1 MGLCQRS
8 DVAPCGPDQTCAPP
22 GAADEKETDM
32 TATPRD
38 PAGRRVVIT
47 GTGVI
52 SPIGLTTREF
62 WDALVAGRSGIRVIS
77 RYDPDTLPTR
87 FAGEVVDFDARTYM
101 PNRVGRRLDR
111 FAQFALAAAMQAVQE
126 AGLTVTEDLAPR
138 TAVVVGTG
146 YGAGHFTRDAVLT
159 LRDSGR
165 RRMNAYFASAGSSDS
180 ATVEIASWLGARGPS
195 GAMVA
200 ACATGAMCIGDAMR
214 LIRHGYADVVV
225 AGGSDDAVN
234 PLDLATSANIGALS
248 RRTDRPERAS
258 RPFDRERDGFVMGAG
273 AGVVVLE
280 AEEHAIRRGATVLG
294 ELAGYGVTTDAYHST
309 HPHPDGR
316 DVRRAMTEALADAVL
331 RPEDVDHISA
341 HGTSTLL
348 NDRIES
354 GAIREVFGERAPA
367 IPISSVKSMT
377 GHMIGAAG
385 AVELIAAL
393 QTVRTG
399 VVPPTINCDD
409 PEDPELDYVPHRAR
423 RHDARVVISNSFGFG
438 GHNAV
443 LVVREARGTD
453 RVQENQGEEG

>member
-1 MGLCQRS
+1 MNATS
-8 DVAPCGPDQTCAPP
+8 
-22 GAADEKETDM
+22 GAESH
-32 TATPRD
+32 
-38 PAGRRVVIT
+38 RRVVVT

-52 SPIGLTTREF
+52 SPIGLTTGDF
-62 WDALVAGRSGIRVIS
+62 WESLVAGRSGVRLIS

-111 FAQFALAAAMQAVQE
+111 FAQFALAAAMQAVAE
-126 AGLTVTEDLAPR
+126 AGLTMTEDLAPR

-146 YGAGHFTRDAVLT
+146 YGAGHFTRDAVLA
-159 LRDSGR
+159 LRDQGR

-180 ATVEIASWLGARGPS
+180 ATVEVAGWLGARGPS

-200 ACATGAMCIGDAMR
+200 ACATGAMCVGDAMR

-234 PLDLATSANIGALS
+234 PLDLATSVNVGALS
-248 RRTDRPERAS
+248 RRADRPELAS
-258 RPFDRERDGFVMGAG
+258 RPFDRDRDGFVMGAG
-273 AGVVVLE
+273 AGIVVLE
-280 AEEHAIRRGATVLG
+280 SLEHAVRRGARVLG

-316 DVRRAMTEALADAVL
+316 DVRRAMTEALADAGL

-341 HGTSTLL
+341 HGTSTPL

-354 GAIREVFGERAPA
+354 AAIREVFGDRAPS

-399 VVPPTINCDD
+399 VVPPTVNCDD

-423 RHDARVVISNSFGFG
+423 SHPARVAMSNSFGFG

-443 LVVREARGTD
+443 LVVRRAQDADTD
-453 RVQENQGEEG
+453 HDDQGEQE

>member
-1 MGLCQRS
+1 MTPTAS
-8 DVAPCGPDQTCAPP
+8 APT
-22 GAADEKETDM
+22 
-32 TATPRD
+32 
-38 PAGRRVVIT
+38 GRRVVIT

-52 SPIGLTTREF
+52 SPIGGTSREF
-62 WDALVAGRSGIRVIS
+62 WDSLVAGRSGVRVIT

-101 PNRVGRRLDR
+101 PNKVGRRLDR
-111 FAQFALAAAMQAVQE
+111 FAQFALAAAMQAVRE
-126 AGLTVTEDLAPR
+126 AGLTVTEELAPR
-138 TAVVVGTG
+138 TAVLVGTG

-159 LRDSGR
+159 LRDDGR

-200 ACATGAMCIGDAMR
+200 ACATGAICIGDAMR

-234 PLDLATSANIGALS
+234 PLDLATSANAGALS
-248 RRTDRPERAS
+248 RRADRPELAS
-258 RPFDRERDGFVMGAG
+258 RPFDRDRDGFVMGAG

-280 AEEHAIRRGATVLG
+280 SLEHAVRRGAAVLG
-294 ELAGYGVTTDAYHST
+294 ELAGYGITTDAYHST

-316 DVRRAMTEALADAVL
+316 DAKRAMAQALADAGVA
-331 RPEDVDHISA
+331 PEEVDHISA
-341 HGTSTLL
+341 HGTSTPL

-354 GAIREVFGERAPA
+354 RAIREVFGERASA
-367 IPISSVKSMT
+367 IPITSIKSMT

-409 PEDPELDYVPHRAR
+409 PEDPDLDYVPHQAR
-423 RHDARVVISNSFGFG
+423 RHPARVVMSNSFGFG

-443 LVVREARGTD
+443 LVVREAPATERT
-453 RVQENQGEEG
+453 QEKQGEHR

>member
-1 MGLCQRS
+1 MTPTAS
-8 DVAPCGPDQTCAPP
+8 APT
-22 GAADEKETDM
+22 
-32 TATPRD
+32 
-38 PAGRRVVIT
+38 GRRVVIT

-52 SPIGLTTREF
+52 SPIGGTSREF
-62 WDALVAGRSGIRVIS
+62 WDSLVAGRSGVRVIT
-77 RYDPDTLPTR
+77 RYDPDTLSTR

-101 PNRVGRRLDR
+101 PNKVGRRLDR
-111 FAQFALAAAMQAVQE
+111 FAQFALAAAMQAVRE
-126 AGLTVTEDLAPR
+126 AGLTVTEELAPR
-138 TAVVVGTG
+138 TAVLVGTG

-159 LRDSGR
+159 LRDDGR

-200 ACATGAMCIGDAMR
+200 ACATGAICIGDAMR

-234 PLDLATSANIGALS
+234 PLDLATSANAGALS
-248 RRTDRPERAS
+248 RRADRPELAS
-258 RPFDRERDGFVMGAG
+258 RPFDRDRDGFVMGAG

-280 AEEHAIRRGATVLG
+280 SLEHAVRRGAAVLG

-316 DVRRAMTEALADAVL
+316 DAKRAMAQALADAGVA
-331 RPEDVDHISA
+331 PEEVDHISA
-341 HGTSTLL
+341 HGTSTPL

-354 GAIREVFGERAPA
+354 RAIREVFGERASA
-367 IPISSVKSMT
+367 IPITSIKSMT

-409 PEDPELDYVPHRAR
+409 PEDPDLDYVPHQAR
-423 RHDARVVISNSFGFG
+423 RHPARVVMSNSFGFG

-443 LVVREARGTD
+443 LVVREAPATEQT
-453 RVQENQGEEG
+453 QEKQGEHR

>member
-1 MGLCQRS
+1 MTPTAS
-8 DVAPCGPDQTCAPP
+8 APT
-22 GAADEKETDM
+22 
-32 TATPRD
+32 
-38 PAGRRVVIT
+38 GRRVVIT

-52 SPIGLTTREF
+52 SPIGGTSREF
-62 WDALVAGRSGIRVIS
+62 WDSLVAGRSGVRVIT

-101 PNRVGRRLDR
+101 PNKVGRRLDR
-111 FAQFALAAAMQAVQE
+111 FAQFALAAAMQAVRE
-126 AGLTVTEDLAPR
+126 AGLTVTEELAPR
-138 TAVVVGTG
+138 TAVLVGTG

-159 LRDSGR
+159 LRDDGR

-200 ACATGAMCIGDAMR
+200 ACATGAICIGDAMR

-234 PLDLATSANIGALS
+234 PLDLATSANAGALS
-248 RRTDRPERAS
+248 RRADRPELAS
-258 RPFDRERDGFVMGAG
+258 RPFDRDRDGFVMGAG

-280 AEEHAIRRGATVLG
+280 SLEHAVRRGAAVLG

-316 DVRRAMTEALADAVL
+316 DAKRAMAQALADAGVA
-331 RPEDVDHISA
+331 PEEVDHISA
-341 HGTSTLL
+341 HGTSTPL

-354 GAIREVFGERAPA
+354 RAIREVFGERASA
-367 IPISSVKSMT
+367 IPITSIKSMT

-409 PEDPELDYVPHRAR
+409 PEDPDLDYVPHQAR
-423 RHDARVVISNSFGFG
+423 RHPARVVMSNSFGFG

-443 LVVREARGTD
+443 LVVREAPATEQT
-453 RVQENQGEEG
+453 QEKQGEHR

>member
-1 MGLCQRS
+1 MTPTAS
-8 DVAPCGPDQTCAPP
+8 AP
-22 GAADEKETDM
+22 TD
-32 TATPRD
+32 
-38 PAGRRVVIT
+38 RRVVIT

-52 SPIGLTTREF
+52 SPIGGTTREF
-62 WDALVAGRSGIRVIS
+62 WDSLVAGRSGIRVIT

-101 PNRVGRRLDR
+101 PNKVGRRLDR

-126 AGLTVTEDLAPR
+126 AGLTVTEESAPR
-138 TAVVVGTG
+138 TSVLVGTG
-146 YGAGHFTRDAVLT
+146 YGAGHFTRNAVLT
-159 LRDSGR
+159 LRDEGR
-165 RRMNAYFASAGSSDS
+165 RRMNAYFAAAGSSDS
-180 ATVEIASWLGARGPS
+180 ATVEIANWLGARGPS

-200 ACATGAMCIGDAMR
+200 ACATGAVCIGDAMR

-234 PLDLATSANIGALS
+234 PLDLATSANSGALS
-248 RRTDRPERAS
+248 RRTDRPELAS
-258 RPFDRERDGFVMGAG
+258 RPFDRNRDGFVMGAG

-280 AEEHAIRRGATVLG
+280 SLEHAVRRGATVLG
-294 ELAGYGVTTDAYHST
+294 ELAGYGVTTDAHHST

-316 DVRRAMTEALADAVL
+316 DAKRAMLEALADAGVK
-331 RPEDVDHISA
+331 PEQVDHVSA
-341 HGTSTLL
+341 HGTSTPL

-354 GAIREVFGERAPA
+354 KVIREVFGERAPK
-367 IPISSVKSMT
+367 IPVTSIKSMT

-399 VVPPTINCDD
+399 VVPPTVNCDD

-423 RHDARVVISNSFGFG
+423 RHPARVVMSNSFGFG

-443 LVVREARGTD
+443 LVVREAPAAELT
-453 RVQENQGEEG
+453 QENQGEHR